1 MVRLVLIGCGG
12 IAKAAHLPAIAALRS
27 EGLLELVGICDLD
40 VNAARVAA
48 TEYGVAD
55 SDGDWRRLVERTG
68 AQAVALCL
76 PPGPNVRIAV
86 EALDAGLHVL
96 SEKPPARDA
105 AQARRMAD
113 AARAHPELI
122 TMIAFNRRHAPLYT
136 RAIERS
142 RELGAPHTFYGR
154 FTRGAMGSEPSNTAS
169 DWITSD
175 GSHALDLA
183 MATIGEPTRISVTRR
198 RCGSASDNVWTV
210 QLAGAPGGGGAVL
223 VLDFA
228 AGRRMERFELS
239 GPAYDVALELPGS
252 AEWSVRGADVERWTL
267 PAVPDTPDFFSSY
280 GFPDE
285 YRAFVRAIEGGE
297 RAAADF
303 EYGWRFMRIV
313 EAILGCE
320 SGGSVE
326 IVADGAGE
334 TAYRFTGAPSNG
346 SGNRAA
352 AVGVAARAATTGDAH
367 ASSAVA
373 DSSQA
378 GARASGYTAPPVVH
392 ILQTPSAQARFF
404 PADLLARASGCCNL
418 TLRADDDRWREELPR
433 AEALITGWGGVPL
446 TPEDVARAERL
457 RFVVVIGAS
466 VKVFS
471 PEALLER
478 GVVLCNTADAIAQSV
493 AEHCLMVTLA
503 GLRRLTDV
511 DSQMHRG
518 GWPPRPL
525 SRFSARTVRN
535 QVAALKVV
543 QAIKPL
549 LMPIARP
556 IDARIP
562 KGRSA
567 GWSDLRGQTVGL
579 VGWGHVARHFVE
591 LLRPFGCDVIVYSSS
606 ASEEELSRHGVR
618 RAALAEVLSARVVS
632 LHSGLTER
640 TRGMLG
646 AKELSLLQ
654 KGTALVNT
662 ARGPLIDEGAL
673 LQRLGRGDIVAALDV
688 YDEEP
693 LPRSHPLRKLR
704 NVILTPHNAST
715 TAECQRRVGRQAL
728 ELLIAWA
735 EGEAPAGLDVRRL
748 AAMT

>member
-1 MVRLVLIGCGG
+1 V
-12 IAKAAHLPAIAALRS
+12 AHLPAIAALRA
-27 EGLLELVGICDLD
+27 EGLVELVGICDLD
-40 VNAARVAA
+40 VTAARDAA
-48 TEYGVAD
+48 AAHGVAD
-55 SDGDWRRLVERTG
+55 HDGDWRRLVERTG
-68 AQAVALCL
+68 AQAVSLCL

-86 EALDAGLHVL
+86 EALEAGLHVV
-96 SEKPPARDA
+96 SEKPPARDS
-105 AQARRMAD
+105 AQALRMAE
-113 AARAHPELI
+113 AARSHPELV

-136 RAIERS
+136 RAMERS

-154 FTRGAMGSEPSNTAS
+154 FTRGAMGGEPSNTAS

-183 MATIGEPTRISVTRR
+183 LATIGEPTRISVTRR
-198 RCGSASDNVWTV
+198 RCGSAADNVWTV
-210 QLAGAPGGGGAVL
+210 QLAGARGGAVL

-228 AGRRMERFELS
+228 AGRRMERFEWS

-252 AEWSVRGADVERWTL
+252 AEWSVRGAEVERWTL
-267 PAVPDTPDFFSSY
+267 PAAPDTPDFFTSY

-297 RAAADF
+297 RPSADF
-303 EYGWRFMRIV
+303 EYGARFMRIV
-313 EAILGCE
+313 EGILGCE
-320 SGGSVE
+320 SGGVVD
-326 IVADGAGE
+326 IVADGAGAP
-334 TAYRFTGAPSNG
+334 AYRFTGAPASGNG
-346 SGNRAA
+346 SGPAA
-352 AVGVAARAATTGDAH
+352 LAATASADTSARAGGVPANA
-367 ASSAVA
+367 AP
-373 DSSQA
+373 A
-378 GARASGYTAPPVVH
+378 GGRLAGYTAPPVVH
-392 ILQTPSAQARFF
+392 ILQAPASQARFF
-404 PADLLARASGCCNL
+404 PADLLSRASGSCNI

-466 VKVFS
+466 VKSVS

-478 GVVLCNTADAIAQSV
+478 GVLLCNTADAIAQSV

-535 QVAALKVV
+535 QIAALKVV
-543 QAIKPL
+543 QAIKPI

-562 KGRSA
+562 KGQSA
-567 GWSDLRGQTVGL
+567 GWRDLRGQTVGL
-579 VGWGHVARHFVE
+579 VGWGHIARHFVA
-591 LLRPFGCDVIVYSSS
+591 LLRSFECDVIVHTAS
-606 ASEEELSRHGVR
+606 ASEEELARHGVR
-618 RAALAEVLSARVVS
+618 RASLAEVLSARVVS

-640 TRGMLG
+640 TRGMIG
-646 AKELSLLQ
+646 ARELALLQ
-654 KGTALVNT
+654 KGAVLVNT

-673 LQRLGRGDIVAALDV
+673 LQRLAGGDIVAALDV

-693 LPRSHPLRKLR
+693 LARAHALRKLR

-728 ELLIAWA
+728 ELLLAWA
-735 EGEAPAGLDVRRL
+735 EGEAPAGLDARRL

>member
-1 MVRLVLIGCGG
+1 MIRLVLVGCGG
-12 IAKAAHLPAIAALRS
+12 IAKAAHLPAIAALRA
-27 EGLLELVGICDLD
+27 EGLVELVGICDLD
-40 VNAARVAA
+40 VNAAREAA
-48 TEYGVAD
+48 AAHGVSD
-55 SDGDWRRLVERTG
+55 SDGDWRRLAERTG
-68 AQAVALCL
+68 AQAISLCL

-113 AARAHPELI
+113 AARSHPELV

-136 RAIERS
+136 RAMERS
-142 RELGAPHTFYGR
+142 RELGEPHTFYGR
-154 FTRGAMGSEPSNTAS
+154 FTRGAMGGEPSNTAS

-183 MATIGEPTRISVTRR
+183 VATIGEPTRISVTRR
-198 RCGSASDNVWTV
+198 RCSAAADNVWTV

-228 AGRRMERFELS
+228 AGRRMERFEWS
-239 GPAYDVALELPGS
+239 GPAYDAALELPGS
-252 AEWSVRGADVERWTL
+252 AEWSVRGAEVERWTL
-267 PAVPDTPDFFSSY
+267 PAAPDTPDFFTSY

-285 YRAFVRAIEGGE
+285 YRSFVRAIEGGE
-297 RAAADF
+297 RPRADF
-303 EYGWRFMRIV
+303 EYGWRFMRLV

-320 SGGSVE
+320 SGASVE
-326 IVADGAGE
+326 IASGGAG
-334 TAYRFTGAPSNG
+334 APEVRSNG
-346 SGNRAA
+346 AHGSATHGSG
-352 AVGVAARAATTGDAH
+352 AH
-367 ASSAVA
+367 L
-373 DSSQA
+373 A
-378 GARASGYTAPPVVH
+378 GATANGNGGSGYTAPPEVH
-392 ILQTPSAQARFF
+392 ILQAPSSQARFF
-404 PADLLARASGCCNL
+404 PADLLSRASGSCNI
-418 TLRADDDRWREELPR
+418 TLRADDDRWRDELPR

-446 TPEDVARAERL
+446 EPEDVQRAERL

-466 VKVFS
+466 VKSVS
-471 PEALLER
+471 PEALIER

-535 QVAALKVV
+535 QIAALKVM
-543 QAIKPL
+543 QAIKPII
-549 LMPIARP
+549 MPIARP

-562 KGRSA
+562 KGQSA

-579 VGWGHVARHFVE
+579 VGWGNIARHFVA
-591 LLRPFGCDVIVYSSS
+591 LLRPFGCDVIVHTAS
-606 ASEEELSRHGVR
+606 ASEEELARHGVR

-646 AKELSLLQ
+646 ARARARLQ
-654 KGTALVNT
+654 KGTGLVNT
-662 ARGPLIDEGAL
+662 ARGPLIDEDAL
-673 LQRLGRGDIVAALDV
+673 VARLRGGDIVAALDV

-693 LPRSHPLRKLR
+693 LPRDHALRKLR
-704 NVILTPHNAST
+704 NAILTPHNAST

-728 ELLIAWA
+728 ELLLAWA
-735 EGEAPAGLDVRRL
+735 EGEAPAGLDAGRL